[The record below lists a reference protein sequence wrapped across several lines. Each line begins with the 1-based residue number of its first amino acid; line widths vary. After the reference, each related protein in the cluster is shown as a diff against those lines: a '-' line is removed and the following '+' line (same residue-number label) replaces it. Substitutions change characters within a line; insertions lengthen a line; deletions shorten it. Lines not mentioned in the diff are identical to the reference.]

1 MLLRLLPILFIL
13 LWSSAFVSAKFGLP
27 HAGPFSFL
35 LTRFVIVAALFGGM
49 ALALGRPWPRGR
61 ALAHLML
68 VGVLMHGFYL
78 GGVFFAIS
86 RGMPAGLAALIVSVQ
101 PVLTTLIA
109 MPLLGERP
117 RAAQW
122 LGIALGAAGVVLV
135 LSPRLAAP
143 DHDLAVP
150 LAGVASCLV
159 ALATIS
165 LGTIWQKRHGG
176 AMDLLSGNAVQAVAA
191 MLFYAV
197 LAALVEPYRV
207 EWTAEF
213 ALAMGW
219 LVFGVSLGAVSI
231 LMLLI
236 RSGSAAATSS
246 LFFLVPPTAAAMGW
260 LAFGETLGVMGVA
273 GLLAASAGVYL
284 VNRG

>member
-1 MLLRLLPILFIL
+1 MLVRLLPVLFIL
-13 LWSSAFVSAKFGLP
+13 LWSSAFVSAKYGLP

-35 LTRFVIVAALFGGM
+35 LTRFVFVAALFGGM
-49 ALALGRPWPRGR
+49 ALALGRRWPRGR
-61 ALAHLML
+61 ALADLAL

-78 GGVFFAIS
+78 GGVFLAIA

-122 LGIALGAAGVVLV
+122 LGITLGAIGVVMV
-135 LSPRLAAP
+135 LWPRLGGV
-143 DHDLAVP
+143 VP
-150 LAGVASCLV
+150 LTGVASCLV

-197 LAALVEPYRV
+197 LVALAEPYRV

-213 ALAMGW
+213 MLSMAW

-236 RSGSAAATSS
+236 RRGSAAATSS

-260 LAFGETLGVMGVA
+260 LAFGETLGAMGVA